1 MMFDLSDAVNGLLG
15 GLLIGL
21 AAALFLLGNGRI
33 AGISGIAVSIANAPA
48 TRRRLESAAFIAG
61 LILAPLAYAGLAGP
75 VEIGVPSSIPL
86 LLVAGL
92 LVGIGTR
99 TGNGCTSGH
108 GVCGLSR
115 LSKRSMAAT
124 ATFMVVAALVAGL
137 APLVT
142 GG

>member
-1 MMFDLSDAVNGLLG
+1 MAFELFDALNGLIG

-33 AGISGIAVSIANAPA
+33 AGISGIAVSIATAA
-48 TRRRLESAAFIAG
+48 GSRRLESVVFIAG
-61 LILAPLAYAGLAGP
+61 LIVAPLAYAIIAGP
-75 VEIGVPSSIPL
+75 VEIGVTPSIPL
-86 LLVAGL
+86 LLAAGL

-99 TGNGCTSGH
+99 IGNGCTSGH

-124 ATFMVVAALVAGL
+124 ATFMVVAALVAGI
-137 APLVT
+137 APLVI